1 MELITKPPD
10 IRDPD
15 GTVHPGMI
23 NRGDD
28 HRTLRI
34 SLCDLSFIRIDHQT
48 RLQFGG
54 TEVVIESP
62 LVLEVSGNCYELD
75 PGERATLGPVL
86 SLYPDS
92 LSSASVDNAGTLFLR
107 FASGATIRV
116 DQDPQFEAWQ
126 VNGPGNCLVVCT
138 PGTTGDLAIWDEQH

>member
-1 MELITKPPD
+1 MELMTKPPD

-15 GTVHPGMI
+15 GTVRPDMI

-28 HRTLRI
+28 HRTFRI

-62 LVLEVSGNCYELD
+62 FVLEVSGNRYELD

-138 PGTTGDLAIWDEQH
+138 PGTTGDLAICDEQH